1 MGRKQR
7 KLVVTVTERW
17 TFVFADE
24 GVAPAK
30 TFTINSPAPAPPSPL
45 DVDASAL
52 PTGGAENTA
61 PSSTATP
68 TANPTAGDDAV

>member
-1 MGRKQR
+1 M
-7 KLVVTVTERW
+7 VTVTERW

-24 GVAPAK
+24 GVAPAHVHHQLACAR
-30 TFTINSPAPAPPSPL
+30 TTSPL
-45 DVDASAL
+45 DVDVSAL

-68 TANPTAGDDAV
+68 AADPTAGDDAV